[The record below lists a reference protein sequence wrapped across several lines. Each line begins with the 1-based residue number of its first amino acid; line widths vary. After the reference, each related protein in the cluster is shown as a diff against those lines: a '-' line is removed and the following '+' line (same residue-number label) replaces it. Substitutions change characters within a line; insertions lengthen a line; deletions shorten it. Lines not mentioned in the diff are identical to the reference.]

1 MNGCDS
7 IVTLDLSMNYESDT
21 VLYVSSLGTYKLN
34 GYSYSEAGV
43 YQQDTLTEFGCDS
56 TITLNLNIDESGIQ
70 NLEHLGLQVFPNP
83 FWSEIS
89 VNFEKLEDICTISL
103 VDARGRVVY
112 FDSQITVKNKFDL
125 SFLEPGV
132 YYLNINTKESVLGR
146 IKMIRR

>member
-1 MNGCDS
+1 
-7 IVTLDLSMNYESDT
+7 MNYESDT

-43 YQQDTLTEFGCDS
+43 YQQDTLTEFGCES

-83 FWSEIS
+83 FQSEIS